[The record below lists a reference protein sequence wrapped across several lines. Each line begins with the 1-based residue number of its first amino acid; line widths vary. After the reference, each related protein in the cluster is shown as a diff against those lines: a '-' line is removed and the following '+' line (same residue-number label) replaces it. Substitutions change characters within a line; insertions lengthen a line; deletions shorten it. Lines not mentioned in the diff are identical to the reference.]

1 MSSDDYISNKE
12 MDLMVERSEQH
23 TQEMLDLHYNPA
35 RKKEKDL
42 YDASCA
48 VNKFNRQLPVDSQ
61 IGFYMENGK
70 ENFITVTKE
79 ASIAYID
86 HETLQTS
93 FEGCE
98 LNLENGEY
106 QDKKYILGI
115 DQSNI
120 TIEGY
125 KLVSEL

>member
-1 MSSDDYISNKE
+1 
-12 MDLMVERSEQH
+12 MDLMVERSEQD
-23 TQEMLDLHYNPA
+23 TQEILDLSLNPA
-35 RKKEKDL
+35 RKGEKERD
-42 YDASCA
+42 DANCA
-48 VNKFNRQLPVDSQ
+48 VNKFNRRFPVDSQ

-86 HETLQTS
+86 HKTLQAS

-98 LNLENGEY
+98 LQLENGEY
-106 QDKKYILGI
+106 QDRKYILGI
-115 DQSNI
+115 NQSNT
-120 TIEGY
+120 TIEEY